1 MKTLV
6 KPLLAALLRAVAG
19 LLLMAWAP
27 LAFSQ
32 AERLALV
39 VGNSSYPGA
48 PLTNPKNDAK
58 AMADLLRQAGFTVDQ
73 QMDTS
78 QAQLTQAVARFG
90 QAIKDPKVKFGLFY
104 YAGHGLQQDWRN
116 YLVPVSADIRTAED
130 VRKQTVDVSALLT
143 YMEQAKGRNFL
154 VILDACR
161 DDPFAGGFKPS
172 AAGLSQFDAPA
183 GSLLA
188 YATAPG
194 KVAQDGIGA
203 NGLYTGNLL
212 REFAVKGVRLE
223 DAFKRVRLS
232 VRIASNGQQVPWE
245 STSLE
250 EDVYLFPFERKK
262 LSEAEQ
268 DQLLEQELLSWQ
280 KVRASS
286 DITQLVNFIREYPSG
301 SASEL
306 AQSRLSRLLNAQAVK
321 EANQQQVVAANAM
334 QQQIIRDSQE
344 SAQAARLQAEKAEA
358 QRLAAERAE
367 AARQQAQ
374 AAELARQEAARAEA
388 ARLAEQQAQAARLAE
403 QQLKEAQALA
413 ARREAERLAAAQA
426 QEQARLAV
434 LAEQQQAAQR
444 EAQRLA
450 QVREQERAQEQQR
463 LAVLAE
469 QAAVAAQVQAEQ
481 ARAAAERVVREQT
494 ARQDALAK
502 EQALAQARAQAAA
515 EEKARQQA
523 QVQAERL
530 AQAQAAERAA
540 TAAAQAKEQAAAAAA
555 QKALQERQAQAAQ
568 EAEKAQAARQEAQ
581 RQAQLQAEAVAAAQA
596 REREAALQ
604 AQRAEQQR
612 QAQAAAEAEKAR
624 VAQAELARLTAEKER
639 AAQTLAALQ
648 SKPQPTSQPTAQ
660 PPVAQTLAATPYF
673 KGYQEHQRSYQ
684 TGDFFN
690 YQVIDVYTK
699 ASKPLNLQVTAVN
712 MEADRVEYNGGE
724 YVSDTMGNTT
734 TNPRGGFSTP
744 RQFYPAELFVGKKWQ
759 SAFKQARPNG
769 ITYTFR
775 YDMKVVA
782 RETITVP
789 AGTFDTFKIEARGF
803 NLQLGAR
810 LERNIWVAP
819 GVSGDIA
826 HEIFVRLSNGAVE
839 QNDRQELVTFRQA
852 GPRTAGR

>member
-6 KPLLAALLRAVAG
+6 GLLHTCACI
-19 LLLMAWAP
+19 LLMAVTS
-27 LAFSQ
+27 LAHSQ
-32 AERLALV
+32 SSPSERMALV
-39 VGNSSYPGA
+39 VGNSNYPGA

-73 QMDTS
+73 QMDTT

-116 YLVPVSADIRTAED
+116 YLVPVSADIRTAAD
-130 VRKQTVDVSALLT
+130 VQKQTVDVSALLA
-143 YMEQAKGRNFL
+143 YMEQAKGRSFL

-161 DDPFAGGFKPS
+161 DDPFAGGFKP
-172 AAGLSQFDAPA
+172 AASGLSQFDAPS

-203 NGLYTGNLL
+203 NGLYTSNLL

-262 LSEAEQ
+262 LTEAEQ
-268 DQLLEQELLSWQ
+268 DVQLEQELSSWLR
-280 KVRASS
+280 VRSSS

-306 AQSRLSRLLNAQAVK
+306 AQSRLSRLLNAQALK

-344 SAQAARLQAEKAEA
+344 RVNAVRVEAEKAEA
-358 QRLAAERAE
+358 QRLAAQQAE
-367 AARQQAQ
+367 QARQQTQ
-374 AAELARQEAARAEA
+374 ATELARLEAARAEA
-388 ARLAEQQAQAARLAE
+388 ARVAEQQAQAARLAE

-413 ARREAERLAAAQA
+413 TQREAQRVAAAQA
-426 QEQARLAV
+426 QERARLA
-434 LAEQQQAAQR
+434 LEREQQTAAQR
-444 EAQRLA
+444 EAQRVAAA
-450 QVREQERAQEQQR
+450 QVQEREQERQRVALARAQQELAAQAQEQQAMTTR
-463 LAVLAE
+463 L
-469 QAAVAAQVQAEQ
+469 
-481 ARAAAERVVREQT
+481 
-494 ARQDALAK
+494 
-502 EQALAQARAQAAA
+502 
-515 EEKARQQA
+515 QA
-523 QVQAERL
+523 QREDVERL
-530 AQAQAAERAA
+530 AATQAAERAA
-540 TAAAQAKEQAAAAAA
+540 VAQVRAKEVAAAVATQT
-555 QKALQERQAQAAQ
+555 ALQEQQAQAAR

-596 REREAALQ
+596 REREATLL
-604 AQRAEQQR
+604 AQRAEQLR
-612 QAQAAAEAEKAR
+612 LAQAAVEAEKVR
-624 VAQAELARLTAEKER
+624 VAQAELARLTAEKEQIAAR
-639 AAQTLAALQ
+639 LAAQTLAA
-648 SKPQPTSQPTAQ
+648 AQ
-660 PPVAQTLAATPYF
+660 PIQPPAAAAVQTLAATPYF

-684 TGDFFN
+684 AGDFFN

-699 ASKPLNLQVTAVN
+699 LSKPLNLQVTAVN
-712 MEADRVEYNGGE
+712 LEADRVEYNSGE
-724 YVSDTMGNTT
+724 YLSDTMGNTT
-734 TNPRGGFSTP
+734 ANPRGGFSTP

-759 SAFKQARPNG
+759 SAFKQARPGGN
-769 ITYTFR
+769 TYTFR

-782 RETITVP
+782 RESITVP

-803 NLQLGAR
+803 NVQLGAR

-826 HEIFVRLSNGAVE
+826 HEIFVRLRNGAVE
-839 QNDRQELVTFRQA
+839 QNDRQELVAFRQA
-852 GPRTAGR
+852 GLRTVGR